1 MKKENSLLFVTL
13 VFTLLAISWLALA
26 ANAAEVQLAGVRL
39 DESVLDLLAR
49 PGWGQ
54 PSGIGPLAE
63 LRIQAAAAATTAG
76 TTITPRS
83 PGRSAVPG
91 RRGLSDT
98 AARGRRASSGMA
110 EEQVGA
116 RRGRRGAYTSDEMPG
131 GLPPGSGAQVN
142 SGLMNQTAPATTT
155 TSAKGELRGTQELQ
169 YWLYNRPG
177 GVRVILGVAP
187 SGTVSTITAQGS
199 SSTEVFT
206 SQGIG
211 LGDAFSALFSAYGY
225 PDKTEALSDG
235 LLLIYSDQDIRF
247 ILKGMQVTE
256 ITIGRPPAP
265 TPAPVQATMP
275 GAARNAAGQT
285 MPGGRRARAAGTGT
299 TQGRRTGARGGGR
312 ASSAE

>member
-13 VFTLLAISWLALA
+13 VFTLPAICLLALA

-63 LRIQAAAAATTAG
+63 LRIQTAATAATAG
-76 TTITPRS
+76 ATITSRS
-83 PGRSAVPG
+83 PGRSAV
-91 RRGLSDT
+91 
-98 AARGRRASSGMA
+98 AGRRASSGMA
-110 EEQVGA
+110 GERAGM
-116 RRGRRGAYTSDEMPG
+116 RGGRRGVYTSGELPG
-131 GLPPGSGAQVN
+131 GLPPGSGAQASN
-142 SGLMNQTAPATTT
+142 GLMNVTAPATTT
-155 TSAKGELRGTQELQ
+155 TTTANAKGELRGTQELQ

-199 SSTEVFT
+199 GSTDVFT

-256 ITIGRPPAP
+256 ITIGRPPVP
-265 TPAPVQATMP
+265 TPAPVQATTP
-275 GAARNAAGQT
+275 GAARNVAGRT
-285 MPGGRRARAAGTGT
+285 MRGGRGAARAADTGILR
-299 TQGRRTGARGGGR
+299 GRRGGARRGGARERPAG
-312 ASSAE
+312 